1 MRKKRILIVDD
12 EPLARESLR
21 MALSTFEE
29 IEVVG
34 ECSNGFE
41 AVKSVKE
48 KKPDIVFLDIQ
59 MPKLNG
65 FDVLELLE
73 EDPPYIVFVTAYDEY
88 ALKAFETHALDYLLK
103 PVSPERLAKTMEK
116 IKKRFNRKT
125 VQPVEKLLSEYQ
137 WNNKPVQRILIKD
150 RSDIFIIQT
159 QDIIYMEAQED
170 YVHIHTKNSSYLKN
184 DTLSNLEK
192 RLDPQFFYRIHRSY
206 ILNIN
211 YLSKIE
217 PYSKDSKIAVL
228 KNGKTL
234 PVSRSG
240 YNRILPWLT

>member
-1 MRKKRILIVDD
+1 
-12 EPLARESLR
+12 
-21 MALSTFEE
+21 
-29 IEVVG
+29 
-34 ECSNGFE
+34 
-41 AVKSVKE
+41 
-48 KKPDIVFLDIQ
+48 

-73 EDPPYIVFVTAYDEY
+73 ADTPYIVFVTAYDEY

-103 PVSPERLAKTMEK
+103 PVSPERLQKTMEK
-116 IKKRFNRKT
+116 IKDRFHRKS
-125 VQPVEKLLSEYQ
+125 VQSVEKLLSEYQ

-150 RSDIFIIQT
+150 RSDIFVIQAE
-159 QDIIYMEAQED
+159 DIIYIEAQDD
-170 YVHIHTKNSSYLKN
+170 YVSIHTKNSSYLKSG
-184 DTLSNLEK
+184 TLSNLEK
-192 RLDPQFFYRIHRSY
+192 RLDPQCFYRIHRSY

-228 KNGKTL
+228 KTGKTL

-240 YNRILPWLT
+240 YNRILPGLK